1 MVNPKIEY
9 RLVVREK
16 KQEIEHTAV
25 KIKKKDSTIGK

>member
-9 RLVVREK
+9 RLVVGEK

-25 KIKKKDSTIGK
+25 KIKKDSTAGK